1 MDIKLKN
8 YRYSV
13 WFKFLA
19 VILCVAGMIT
29 LAYGLLQAPY
39 FENALQ
45 NTEFKDSMTG
55 KELLSQ
61 PYRIVSNLAFNYR
74 NEDNIKS
81 GAALDQSQIGER
93 KSNLKYEQENAI
105 QQVENNYF
113 DSINQYQNSLDD
125 PNIIIDRDGNVSES
139 TDVITD
145 IKIKDIQERIKL
157 LKSQK
162 DANIKEIKDKYEKLI
177 NDVEKDYINQQLSDY
192 RSQLSYLKNY
202 EGIYYTV
209 VENDKTILSNLSGNS
224 GIENYYKSLP
234 YSVQLTNKN
243 INNVFGTYHYTYT
256 IPDNTTV
263 FLGVSQERYN
273 SEVAAFD
280 KNAAKGLSGIKTS
293 SIGLLSFLTGLVYLL
308 YSAGRRSDKAGVH
321 LIAADII
328 TLDIALAVSIAAIA
342 LCFAP
347 IMEFLPYYYRDK
359 ISFNASVVYVIFSVI
374 IAVGTLIGLLFI
386 TMFAKRIKRHE
397 VIKHTLIFRILNWIF
412 LKVKK
417 FYNGLKSRINYVF
430 DRSPLTMRLV
440 LIFGAYALL
449 IFISVLLFLAGEA
462 GVLLGFMGIVGV
474 NVVAV
479 YFVLKTLKTFTVI
492 RDGAERIRSGELT
505 YNLPEQGVPE
515 LKQLS
520 ATINKIADGLKNA
533 VGSQVKAERM
543 KAELITNVSHDL
555 KTPLTSIITYVDLLK
570 NEGLQSENAEKYL
583 GIIDSKSQRLKSLT
597 EDLFEAAKATSG
609 NLSVNFEKINVASL
623 INQGLGELSDKIEAS
638 GLTFK
643 TNLPTDNVLV
653 NADGR
658 LLWRVIEN
666 LLSNVF
672 KYALPNSRVYID
684 VIPANDDTVNIIVKN
699 ISAYELNIDADEL
712 MERFKRGDASR
723 HSEGSGLGLSIA
735 KSLTELQGGSFSLN
749 IDGDL
754 FKATIELPKVSE

>member
-19 VILCVAGMIT
+19 VIICVAGMIT

-39 FENALQ
+39 FENAIQ

-55 KELLSQ
+55 KDLLSQ
-61 PYRIVSNLAFNYR
+61 PYSIVSNLAFNYR
-74 NEDNIKS
+74 NEDYIKS

-93 KSNLKYEQENAI
+93 KGNLKYEQENAI

-243 INNVFGTYHYTYT
+243 INNVFETYHYAYT

-273 SEVAAFD
+273 SEVATFE
-280 KNAAKGLSGIKTS
+280 KNATKGLSGLKTS
-293 SIGLLSFLTGLVYLL
+293 SIGLLSFLTGLGYLL
-308 YSAGRRSDKAGVH
+308 YSAGRRSDKDGVH

-347 IMEFLPYYYRDK
+347 IIEFLPYYYRDK

-449 IFISVLLFLAGEA
+449 ILISVLLFLAGEA

-479 YFVLKTLKTFTVI
+479 YFVLKTLKTFTEI
-492 RDGAERIRSGELT
+492 RDGAERIRAGELT
-505 YNLPEQGVPE
+505 YNLPEQGIPE

-609 NLSVNFEKINVASL
+609 NISVNFEKINVASL

-643 TNLPTDNVLV
+643 TNLPIDNVLV

-735 KSLTELQGGSFSLN
+735 KSLTELQGGSFSVN

>member
-1 MDIKLKN
+1 
-8 YRYSV
+8 
-13 WFKFLA
+13 
-19 VILCVAGMIT
+19 MIT

-39 FENALQ
+39 FEDAIQ
-45 NTEFKDSMTG
+45 NTEFKDSITG
-55 KELLSQ
+55 KNILSQ
-61 PYRIVSNLAFNYR
+61 TYNTVSNLAFMYKS
-74 NEDNIKS
+74 EEHIKS
-81 GAALDQSQIGER
+81 GAALDEIQIDDR
-93 KSNLKYEQENAI
+93 KSNLKNEQENAI
-105 QQVENNYF
+105 QQVEDNYF
-113 DSINQYQNSLDD
+113 DSINQYQNSLNDQK
-125 PNIIIDRDGNVSES
+125 IIIDQNGNVSDS
-139 TDVITD
+139 TDIIND

-157 LKSQK
+157 LKAQK
-162 DANIKEIKDKYEKLI
+162 DSNIKEINDKYDKLI
-177 NDVEKDYINQQLSDY
+177 NDVKNDYINQQLSDY
-192 RSQLSYLKNY
+192 KVQMDYLKNY
-202 EGIYYTV
+202 EGIHYTV
-209 VENDKTILSNLSGNS
+209 VENDKTTFTNVSGNS

-243 INNVFGTYHYTYT
+243 INEFLGTYHYAYS
-256 IPDNTTV
+256 IPENTTV
-263 FLGVSQERYN
+263 HLGVSHERYN
-273 SEVAAFD
+273 SEVATFE
-280 KNAAKGLSGIKTS
+280 KNSSKGLAGIKTS
-293 SIGLLSFLTGLVYLL
+293 AIGLLSFLTGFIYLL
-308 YSAGRRSDKAGVH
+308 YAAGRRSDKDGVH
-321 LIAADII
+321 LIAVDII
-328 TLDIALAVSIAAIA
+328 YLDIALAVSIAAIA

-359 ISFNASVVYVIFSVI
+359 ISFNASLVYAIFSVI
-374 IAVGTLIGLLFI
+374 IALGTLIGLLFM
-386 TMFAKRIKRHE
+386 TMFAKRLKRHE
-397 VIKHTLIFRILNWIF
+397 VIRHTLIFRILNWIF
-412 LKVKK
+412 LKIKK
-417 FYNGLKSRINYVF
+417 MYYGFKSRINYVF
-430 DRSPLTMRLV
+430 DRSPLAMRLV

-449 IFISVLLFLAGEA
+449 IFICSLLFLADEA
-462 GVLLGFMGIVGV
+462 GVLLGFIGIVGV

-479 YFVLKTLKTFTVI
+479 YFVLKTLKTFTEI
-492 RDGAERIRSGELT
+492 RDGAERIRAGELT
-505 YNLPEQGVPE
+505 YNLPEQGLPE

-520 ATINKIADGLKNA
+520 VSINKIADGLKNA

-609 NLSVNFEKINVASL
+609 NIAVNFENINVASL
-623 INQGLGELSDKIEAS
+623 ITQGLGELSDKIEAS
-638 GLTFK
+638 ELNFK
-643 TNLPTDNVLV
+643 TNLPTENILV

-684 VIPANDDTVNIIVKN
+684 VIPANDETVKIIIKN
-699 ISAYELNIDADEL
+699 ISAYELNVDADEL

-735 KSLTELQGGSFSLN
+735 KSLTELQGGSFSIN

-754 FKATIELPKVSE
+754 FKATITLPMVKE

>member
-1 MDIKLKN
+1 MDIKSKN

-39 FENALQ
+39 FENAIQ
-45 NTEFKDSMTG
+45 NTEFKDSITG
-55 KELLSQ
+55 KDLFSQ
-61 PYRIVSNLAFNYR
+61 PYSIVSNLAFNYKD
-74 NEDNIKS
+74 EEYIKS
-81 GAALDQSQIGER
+81 GAALDQNQISER

-125 PNIIIDRDGNVSES
+125 PNIIIDQNGNVSES

-162 DANIKEIKDKYEKLI
+162 DANIKEIKEKYQKLI

-192 RSQLSYLKNY
+192 RAQLSYLKNF

-209 VENDKTILSNLSGNS
+209 VENDKIILSNLSGNS
-224 GIENYYKSLP
+224 GMENYYKSLP
-234 YSVQLTNKN
+234 FSVQLTNKN
-243 INNVFGTYHYTYT
+243 FNNIFGTYHAYA

-273 SEVAAFD
+273 SEVATFE
-280 KNAAKGLSGIKTS
+280 KNAIKGLTGIKTS
-293 SIGLLSFLTGLVYLL
+293 AIGLLAFLTGLVYLL
-308 YSAGRRSDKAGVH
+308 YSAGRRPDKDGVH

-328 TLDIALAVSIAAIA
+328 NLDIALAVSIAAIA

-347 IMEFLPYYYRDK
+347 IIEFLPYYYRDK

-374 IAVGTLIGLLFI
+374 IAIGTLVGLLFI

-397 VIKHTLIFRILNWIF
+397 VIKHTLIFKILNWIF

-417 FYNGLKSRINYVF
+417 FYYDLKSRINYVF

-449 IFISVLLFLAGEA
+449 ILISVLFFLAGKA
-462 GVLLGFMGIVGV
+462 GVLLGFLGIVGF
-474 NVVAV
+474 NAVAV
-479 YFVLKTLKTFTVI
+479 YFVLKTLKAFTEI

-505 YNLPEQGVPE
+505 YNLPEQGIPE

-609 NLSVNFEKINVASL
+609 NISVNFEKINVASL
-623 INQGLGELSDKIEAS
+623 INQGLGELSDKVEAS

-643 TNLPTDNVLV
+643 TNLPTDNVMV

-684 VIPANDDTVNIIVKN
+684 VIPANDETVNIIVKN

-735 KSLTELQGGSFSLN
+735 KSLTELQGGSFSVN

-754 FKATIELPKVSE
+754 FKATIELPKVSD

>member
-39 FENALQ
+39 FENAIQ

-347 IMEFLPYYYRDK
+347 IMKFLPYYYRDK

-505 YNLPEQGVPE
+505 YNLPEQGIPE